1 MDIKLLAFGILFII
15 AIILSLQIFIIYIK
29 IRMDIEQRSW
39 FHYIKEYSLKISIII
54 LGLSFLISI
63 TKDI

>member
-1 MDIKLLAFGILFII
+1 MDIKLLAIGILFII
-15 AIILSLQIFIIYIK
+15 AIILSLQIFISYIK